1 VSWVK
6 KLLILCLILFI
17 CGLLTIAGLYLYV
30 KDELPDVTT
39 LQDVRLQTPMQV
51 FTADGQLISQFGEKR
66 RIPLTLEQMPPLL
79 IEAFL
84 AIEDT
89 RFYDHPGID
98 IIGIIRAVTVVA
110 SSGDFSQGASTITQQ
125 LARNFFLSREKKLMR
140 KIKEVFLAIHI
151 EQLLSKDKILELYLN
166 KIELGHRSF
175 GVGAAAQVYFGKT
188 VDQLSLDEIAIIA
201 GLPKAPSI
209 LNPVR
214 SPANARARR
223 NIVLYR
229 MLAVGAIDKAA
240 YEAAVKAPVVSRLHG
255 AQITASAPYIAEM
268 VRQEMVNRF
277 GEELAYSAG
286 FQVVTTIN
294 SQQQATAKRSLQQN
308 LYDYDERHGY
318 RGPVDTL
325 WQATLKP
332 NATEQP
338 DYDQPDRLDNEQI
351 IAYLDKQK
359 GLEDLVP
366 AVVTEVNTRSVQVML
381 SGGTEAVIEWD
392 GLKWAR
398 SYITDRRQGHAP
410 KTADAILAPGMHI
423 LVRQQQQQ
431 WRLSQIPE
439 ATSAIVAIDPH
450 DGAIRSLVGGF
461 SFSQSQFNRV
471 TQAKR
476 QVGSNIKPFIYSAA
490 LANGYT
496 LASIMNDA
504 PIHQWDE
511 NAGIAWRPKNSPAVY
526 DGPIRIRE
534 ALAKSK
540 NVVSIRLLRGVGID
554 NTIEHLQ
561 RFGFAASDLPRN
573 ETLALGSASL
583 TPMEVVTG
591 FAVFANGGY
600 LVKPYLIETI
610 MDAEHNIVY
619 QHQAAIACDECEEAA
634 AASAQVATALDSEA
648 QMQQLF
654 NNLSQHE
661 VTGTGTGTE
670 AELEAARLAKPQPEI
685 AQRVLSKQNS
695 FLIADALTTSVWGGG
710 DWRAGTG
717 WNGTAW
723 RLQALKRRDVAAKTG
738 TTNDSKD
745 TWFSGFT
752 SDLAVTVWV
761 GFDDANRSLGRA
773 LWHANM
779 GQSQS
784 AGTESGARTALP
796 GWLDYMQ
803 QLAPSLPINPM
814 TPPVG
819 LASVRIDLKTGLL
832 SRKTDASSSFEYFMI
847 GTEPSQYSGNDV
859 QPISFDS
866 KSPPVDKDIELF

>member
-1 VSWVK
+1 
-6 KLLILCLILFI
+6 
-17 CGLLTIAGLYLYV
+17 
-30 KDELPDVTT
+30 
-39 LQDVRLQTPMQV
+39 MQV

-79 IEAFL
+79 LQAFL

-89 RFYDHPGID
+89 RFYEHPGID
-98 IIGIIRAVTVVA
+98 IIGIIRAATVVA
-110 SSGDFSQGASTITQQ
+110 TSGDFSQGASTITQQ
-125 LARNFFLSREKKLMR
+125 LARNFFLSREKKIIR
-140 KIKEVFLAIHI
+140 KVKEVFLAIRI

-166 KIELGHRSF
+166 KIELGQRSF

-214 SPANARARR
+214 SPANAKARR
-223 NIVLYR
+223 NIVLTR
-229 MLAVGAIDKAA
+229 MLDIGAIDKAA
-240 YEAAVKAPVVSRLHG
+240 YDVAIKAPVVSRLHG

-277 GEELAYSAG
+277 GEEEAYSAG
-286 FQVVTTIN
+286 LQVITTIN
-294 SQQQATAKRSLQQN
+294 SQQQAIAKQSLQQN

-318 RGPVDTL
+318 RGPVATL

-332 NATEQP
+332 EVTEQP
-338 DYDQPDRLDNEQI
+338 EFEQPKRLDNEQI
-351 IAYLDKQK
+351 IAYLDKQQ

-366 AVVTEVNTRSVQVML
+366 AVVTQVNTKSVQVIL
-381 SGGTEAVIEWD
+381 PGGTEATIEWE

-398 SYITDRRQGHAP
+398 SFITDRRQGLAP
-410 KTADAILAPGMHI
+410 KTADAILSPGMHV
-423 LVRQQQQQ
+423 LLRQQQQQ

-439 ATSAIVAIDPH
+439 ATSALVAIDPH

-461 SFSQSQFNRV
+461 SFSQSQFNRA

-490 LANGYT
+490 LDNGYT

-504 PIHQWDE
+504 PIHQWDD

-554 NTIEHLQ
+554 NTIRHLQ

-600 LVKPYLIETI
+600 LVKPYLIDSI
-610 MDAEHNIVY
+610 LDAEHNIVY
-619 QHQAAIACDECEEAA
+619 QHKPAIACDACEAA
-634 AASAQVATALDSEA
+634 ISETPAVTAELDPEAEMQRLFNTLDSTEQA
-648 QMQQLF
+648 TVS
-654 NNLSQHE
+654 SQ
-661 VTGTGTGTE
+661 VP
-670 AELEAARLAKPQPEI
+670 AKPEV
-685 AQRVLSKQNS
+685 AERVLSKQNS

-723 RLQALKRRDVAAKTG
+723 RLQSLKRRDIAAKTG
-738 TTNDSKD
+738 TTNDSID

-752 SDLAVTVWV
+752 ADLAVTVWV

-773 LWHANM
+773 QWHANM

-784 AGTESGARTALP
+784 AGTEAGARTALP
-796 GWLDYMQ
+796 GWLSYMQ
-803 QLAPSLPINPM
+803 QIAPSLPVNAL

-819 LASVRIDLKTGLL
+819 LSSVRIDTKTGLL
-832 SRKTDASSSFEYFMI
+832 SRKTDTSSSFEYFI
-847 GTEPSQYSGNDV
+847 SGTEPTQYSGNDV

-866 KSPPVDKDIELF
+866 KKTATEKEKDIELF

>member
-1 VSWVK
+1 MSWVK
-6 KLLILCLILFI
+6 KLLILCLILFLS
-17 CGLLTIAGLYLYV
+17 GLLTIAGLYLYV
-30 KDELPDVTT
+30 KKDLPDVTT

-51 FTADGQLISQFGEKR
+51 FTADGELISQFGEKR

-84 AIEDT
+84 AVEDT
-89 RFYDHPGID
+89 RFYEHPGID
-98 IIGIIRAVTVVA
+98 IIGILRAVTVIA

-125 LARNFFLSREKKLMR
+125 LARNFFLSREKKIMR
-140 KIKEVFLAIHI
+140 KIKEVFLAFHI

-166 KIELGHRSF
+166 KIELGQRSF

-201 GLPKAPSI
+201 GLPKAPSA

-229 MLAVGAIDKAA
+229 MLDVGAIDKAA
-240 YEAAVKAPVVSRLHG
+240 YDAAIQAPVVSRLHG

-286 FQVVTTIN
+286 LRVITTIN
-294 SQQQATAKRSLQQN
+294 SQQQATAKHSLQQN
-308 LYDYDERHGY
+308 LYEYDERHGY

-332 NATEQP
+332 DVTEQP
-338 DYDQPDRLDNEQI
+338 DYDQPDRLDTEQI
-351 IAYLDKQK
+351 IAYLDQQK

-366 AVVTEVNTRSVQVML
+366 AVVTQVNSQTVQVIL
-381 SGGTEAVIEWD
+381 SGGTEATIEWE

-398 SYITDRRQGHAP
+398 SFITDRRQGNAP

-423 LVRQQQQQ
+423 LVRQHQKQ

-450 DGAIRSLVGGF
+450 DGAVRSLVGGF

-504 PIHQWDE
+504 PIHQWDD

-554 NTIEHLQ
+554 KTIEHLQ

-600 LVKPYLIETI
+600 LVKPYLIDSI
-610 MDAEHNIVY
+610 IDAEQNTIY
-619 QHQAAIACDECEEAA
+619 QHQAAIACDDCEDFAA
-634 AASAQVATALDSEA
+634 KTPELAPELNSEA

-654 NNLSQHE
+654 NRLSHDQ
-661 VTGTGTGTE
+661 TTE
-670 AELEAARLAKPQPEI
+670 AELDAASLPSQQPEV
-685 AQRVLSKQNS
+685 AQRVLDKQNS
-695 FLIADALTTSVWGGG
+695 FLVADALTTSVWGGG

-723 RLQALKRRDVAAKTG
+723 RLQTLKRRDVSAKTG

-752 SDLAVTVWV
+752 ADLAVTVWV

-803 QLAPSLPINPM
+803 QILPSLPSKAP

-819 LASVRIDLKTGLL
+819 LASVRIDLNSGLL
-832 SRKTDASSSFEYFMI
+832 SRKTDTSSSFEYFI
-847 GTEPSQYSGNDV
+847 SGTEPTQYSGNDV

-866 KSPPVDKDIELF
+866 NSPPVDKDIELF

>member
-1 VSWVK
+1 MSWLK
-6 KLLILCLILFI
+6 KLFIISIILFI
-17 CGLLTIAGLYLYV
+17 CGLLTIVSLYIYV

-51 FTADGQLISQFGEKR
+51 YTADGQLISQFGEKR

-79 IEAFL
+79 LQAFL

-89 RFYDHPGID
+89 RFYEHPGID
-98 IIGIIRAVTVVA
+98 IIGIMRAASVVVT
-110 SSGDFSQGASTITQQ
+110 SGDFSQGASTITQQ
-125 LARNFFLSREKKLMR
+125 LARNFFLTREKKLIR
-140 KIKEVFLAIHI
+140 KVKEVFLAIRI

-166 KIELGHRSF
+166 KIELGQRSF

-188 VDQLSLDEIAIIA
+188 VDQLTLDEIAIIA
-201 GLPKAPSI
+201 GLPKAPST

-214 SPANARARR
+214 SPANAKARR
-223 NIVLYR
+223 NIVLAR
-229 MLAVGAIDKAA
+229 MLDIGAIDKAA
-240 YEAAVKAPVVSRLHG
+240 YDTAIQARVISRLHG

-277 GEELAYSAG
+277 GEEKAYSAG
-286 FQVVTTIN
+286 LQVITTIN
-294 SQQQATAKRSLQQN
+294 SQQQAIAKQSLQQN
-308 LYDYDERHGY
+308 LYEYDERHGY
-318 RGPVDTL
+318 RGPVATL
-325 WQATLKP
+325 WQARLKP
-332 NATEQP
+332 EATEQP
-338 DYDQPDRLDNEQI
+338 EFEQPDRLDNEQI

-366 AVVTEVNTRSVQVML
+366 AVVTQVNSKSVQVIL
-381 SGGTEAVIEWD
+381 SGGTEATIEWD

-398 SYITDRRQGHAP
+398 SFITDRRQGHAP
-410 KTADAILAPGMHI
+410 KTADAILSPGMHV
-423 LVRQQQQQ
+423 LLRQQQQQ

-439 ATSAIVAIDPH
+439 ATSALVAIDPH

-461 SFSQSQFNRV
+461 SFSQSQFNRAI
-471 TQAKR
+471 QAKR

-490 LANGYT
+490 LDNGYT

-504 PIHQWDE
+504 PIHQWDD

-554 NTIEHLQ
+554 NTIKHLQ

-600 LVKPYLIETI
+600 LVKPYLIDSI
-610 MDAEHNIVY
+610 LDAEHNIVY
-619 QHQAAIACDECEEAA
+619 QHQTAIACDTCQAP
-634 AASAQVATALDSEA
+634 ASNSPTVSTDLDSETEL
-648 QMQQLF
+648 QQLF
-654 NNLSQHE
+654 NTLDNPEPTAAKSQ
-661 VTGTGTGTE
+661 VP
-670 AELEAARLAKPQPEI
+670 PQPLVAE
-685 AQRVLSKQNS
+685 QVLSKQNS

-723 RLQALKRRDVAAKTG
+723 RLQSLKRRDVSAKTG
-738 TTNDSKD
+738 TTNDSID

-752 SDLAVTVWV
+752 ADLAVTVWV
-761 GFDDANRSLGRA
+761 GFDDANRSLGQA
-773 LWHANM
+773 QWHANM

-796 GWLDYMQ
+796 GWLNYMQ
-803 QLAPSLPINPM
+803 QIVPSLPVHAM

-819 LASVRIDLKTGLL
+819 LSSVRIDTKTGLL
-832 SRKTDASSSFEYFMI
+832 SRKTDTSSSFEYFI
-847 GTEPSQYSGNDV
+847 SGTEPTQYSGNDV
-859 QPISFDS
+859 QPISFDNKNPTS
-866 KSPPVDKDIELF
+866 DKDIELF